1 MKIVLLVVFVLMA
14 FVWVQLNM
22 KRREAWFA
30 YRHIH
35 SPDNRERF
43 EDLDHK
49 SIVLGVWLIALL
61 LLALAWSF
69 HPWF

>member
-22 KRREAWFA
+22 KRRAAWFDFC
-30 YRHIH
+30 HIT
-35 SPDNRERF
+35 SSSNRERF

-49 SIVLGVWLIALL
+49 SIVLGVWLVALL